1 MERQSRQ
8 RHRTSKNKTKQEIES
23 NKIAVKIDKQTETPR
38 TMKERKNRKR
48 QNQSIE
54 QSNRASCYTTQD
66 ESNSNN
72 IPQADTSPQDEIESS
87 NIEHEASS
95 QT

>member
-8 RHRTSKNKTKQEIES
+8 RHRTNKNKTKQKIES
-23 NKIAVKIDKQTETPR
+23 NKIAVTIDKQTQTPR
-38 TMKERKNRKR
+38 TMKEQKNRKR

-54 QSNRASCYTTQD
+54 QYNRASCYPTQD

-72 IPQADTSPQDEIESS
+72 IPQAYTSPQDEIETS
-87 NIEHEASS
+87 NIEHES
-95 QT
+95 TK